1 MSIRHLGIFRQVDEG
16 QVAVD
21 CKVLRAL
28 HRRGRTLKSVLQQSC
43 RVGSAEELDESL
55 ARLEEWKMVEV
66 LPPHWGNGRMVRLT
80 ANGDYWGLELVSQR
94 QELANGGT
102 PKKPAVVPDGE

>member
-28 HRRGRTLKSVLQQSC
+28 HRRGRTLKSVLQLF

-55 ARLEEWKMVEV
+55 ARLEGVEDDGGAA
-66 LPPHWGNGRMVRLT
+66 PHWGNGRMVRLT